1 MASRP
6 GGLRIMPPPLRPPK
20 GAAPWASFS
29 VTPSS
34 PRRPPPTFS
43 FFFPSSRSTTACPR
57 AAAGMAERHEAAAF
71 AAARP
76 RPVRGECTWLPDFAA
91 PRPRSVRRGRSRPW
105 SVRRHRSRLPAACP
119 APRLLARGRPGGDRC
134 SQSAAVT
141 ASLLSARRR
150 RPRPPLRA
158 LLGLLQQQLRSEA
171 RGWSTPCG
179 SSTDSTTTPNA
190 DSSAPMRA
198 PVQLFFYRSRDLR
211 YCSSQKR

>member
-1 MASRP
+1 MS
-6 GGLRIMPPPLRPPK
+6 PPLRPPK

-29 VTPSS
+29 ATPSS

-57 AAAGMAERHEAAAF
+57 AAAGMAERHEAA
-71 AAARP
+71 
-76 RPVRGECTWLPDFAA
+76 DFAA
-91 PRPRSVRRGRSRPW
+91 PRTRSVRRGRSRPW
-105 SVRRHRSRLPAACP
+105 SVRRHHSRLPAACP
-119 APRLLARGRPGGDRC
+119 APRLLARGRPGGDRR

-190 DSSAPMRA
+190 DSSAPTRA
-198 PVQLFFYRSRDLR
+198 PVQLLFYRPRDLR